1 MRIKI
6 RADGHALRIVPAL
19 LAILLPSVG
28 LHSEESR
35 LSSPGEYRGYSS
47 PAYSESV
54 RTSQYVEVRDGTK
67 LAVDTFRP
75 ARNGKAV
82 EDALPVIWAHDRYH
96 RANLINGEVQSQ
108 LSQEPWLQAV
118 VKSGYVVGVV
128 DVRGSG
134 ASFGAWHGSLTNR
147 EALDAYDITEWFASQ
162 PWCSGRVGM
171 FGRSYLGMAQFAAAG
186 TAPPS
191 LKAVFPEM
199 TMSDLYSQAYE
210 GGVFRL
216 DWATKHGR
224 LLRALDVT
232 KPAAPVDTDEGGKLL
247 ARAIKEH
254 HANTDVLETLAQLQ
268 YRDSKDK
275 RTNVSPYLNWSISG
289 FVDGVK
295 KSGVAVYQMA
305 GWSDAFTRDALLW
318 YNNLDN
324 PQKIIIGPWHHTDS
338 SGFDLAAE
346 HLRWYDYWL
355 KGVNNGIRSEAPI
368 YYYTLDAPAGKEWQ
382 SAHKWPLPDQQPTR
396 FYLGDGPSGSISS
409 VNDGLLDLGRPEA
422 ADARDEYTVDYS
434 TTSGTT
440 TRWANVYGGPFG
452 YQNMQS
458 NDQKGLTYTST
469 PLASDIQITGHPIL
483 HLWVSSTSEDG
494 DFFAY
499 LEEVNANGYSR
510 YVTEGALKA
519 SHRAIAEAPIN
530 YIGLPYHR
538 SYEKDVARL
547 PQEPVELVFDLQPIS
562 KIFRGGQR
570 IRLTITAAD
579 KDNALTVVVN
589 PAPVITLYR
598 NTKLASYIELP
609 IIPGGENDGAIVK
622 AAPVEE
628 SSHSVWT
635 GLVILAVASIIGAA
649 LIVLWSWKRR
659 ESGRNLKSH
668 QARIPKV

>member
-1 MRIKI
+1 MKIKI
-6 RADGHALRIVPAL
+6 RVDGHSLRIALAL
-19 LAILLPSVG
+19 LAFLLPSAG

-35 LSSPGEYRGYSS
+35 VSSPGQYRGYSS
-47 PAYSESV
+47 PAYSELV

-67 LAVDTFRP
+67 LAVDIFRP

-96 RANLINGEVQSQ
+96 RADLINGEVHSQ
-108 LSQEPWLQAV
+108 ISQEPWLDAV
-118 VKSGYVVGVV
+118 VKQGYVVGVV

-134 ASFGAWHGSLTNR
+134 ASFGTWRGSATNK
-147 EALDAYDITEWFASQ
+147 EGLDAYHITEWFAVQ
-162 PWCSGRVGM
+162 PWCNGRVGM
-171 FGRSYLGMAQFAAAG
+171 FGRSNLGMAQFAAAR

-191 LKAVFPEM
+191 LKALFPEM
-199 TMSDLYSQAYE
+199 AMSDLYSQAYE

-216 DWATKHGR
+216 DWAEKGGR
-224 LLRALDVT
+224 LLQELDRG
-232 KPAAPVDTDEGGKLL
+232 KPAAPVDADESGKLL
-247 ARAIKEH
+247 AQAIKEH
-254 HANTDVLETLAQLQ
+254 QGNRDFFEILTQLP

-275 RTNVSPYLNWSISG
+275 RTNISPYLNWSIPSVLG
-289 FVDGVK
+289 GVK

-318 YNNLDN
+318 YNNLNN

-355 KGVNNGIRSEAPI
+355 KGVNNGIASEAPI
-368 YYYTLDAPAGKEWQ
+368 CYYTLDAPPGKEWQ
-382 SAHKWPLPDQQPTR
+382 SAYKWPLPDQQTSR
-396 FYLGDGPSGSISS
+396 FYFRDGPSGSISS
-409 VNDGLLDLGRPEA
+409 ANDGLLDLARPET
-422 ADARDEYTVDYS
+422 ADARDEYRVDYS

-440 TRWANVYGGPFG
+440 TRWANVYGAAFG
-452 YQNMQS
+452 YQNMRS

-469 PLASDIQITGHPIL
+469 PLTSDIQITGHPIL
-483 HLWVSSTSEDG
+483 HLWVSSTAPDG

-499 LEEVNANGYSR
+499 LEEVNADGYSR

-530 YIGLPYHR
+530 YMGLPYHR

-547 PQEPVELVFDLQPIS
+547 PQEPVELVFDLQPTS

-579 KDNALTVVVN
+579 KDNASTVVVD

-598 NTKLASYIELP
+598 NTMLASYIELP
-609 IIPGGENDGAIVK
+609 IISGAENDGAILR
-622 AAPVEE
+622 AGPVQE
-628 SSHSVWT
+628 SSHTVWA
-635 GLVILAVASIIGAA
+635 GLAILAVASISGAA
-649 LIVLWSWKRR
+649 LILFWSWKRR
-659 ESGRNLKSH
+659 GSARNLKSQ